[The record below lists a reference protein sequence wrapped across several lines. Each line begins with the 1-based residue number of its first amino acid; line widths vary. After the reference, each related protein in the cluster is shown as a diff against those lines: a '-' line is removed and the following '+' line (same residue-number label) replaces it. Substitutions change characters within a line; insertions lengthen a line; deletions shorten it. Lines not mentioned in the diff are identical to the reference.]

1 MTHLFASVHW
11 TNAVTFETVVVA
23 VGKEFSVRVKST
35 PTTGYIWEVHTF
47 PEGVQ
52 LLGSDY
58 EKPTSGIQPGDQAIQ
73 VFRFIAQR
81 AGEHMITLV
90 LKRQWE
96 RNAIE
101 TYTVTVK
108 AN

>member
-1 MTHLFASVHW
+1 M
-11 TNAVTFETVVVA
+11 
-23 VGKEFSVRVKST
+23 
-35 PTTGYIWEVHTF
+35 HTL

-58 EKPTSGIQPGDQAIQ
+58 EKPASGIQPGDPVIQ
-73 VFRFIAQR
+73 VFRCRAQK
-81 AGEHMITLV
+81 AGEHIITFV

-96 RNAIE
+96 SNVIE
-101 TYTVTVK
+101 SHTVTVK

>member
-1 MTHLFASVHW
+1 MA
-11 TNAVTFETVVVA
+11 FETIIAVA
-23 VGKEFSVRVKST
+23 VGGEFSVRLKST
-35 PTTGYIWEVHTF
+35 PTTGYLWEVQIL

-58 EKPTSGIQPGDQAIQ
+58 EKPAGRIQPGDPMIQ
-73 VFRFIAQR
+73 VFQFRSLK
-81 AGEHMITLV
+81 AGEHIINFV

-96 RNAIE
+96 SNAVASHM
-101 TYTVTVK
+101 VTVK

>member
-1 MTHLFASVHW
+1 MS
-11 TNAVTFETVVVA
+11 FETIIIA
-23 VGKEFSVRVKST
+23 VGGELTVRLKST
-35 PTTGYIWEVHTF
+35 PTTGYVWEVRTL

-58 EKPTSGIQPGDQAIQ
+58 EKPASGIRPGDPVIQ
-73 VFRFIAQR
+73 VFRFRAQK
-81 AGEHMITLV
+81 AGEYIVTFV

-96 RNAIE
+96 SNAIE
-101 TYTVTVK
+101 SHNVTVK